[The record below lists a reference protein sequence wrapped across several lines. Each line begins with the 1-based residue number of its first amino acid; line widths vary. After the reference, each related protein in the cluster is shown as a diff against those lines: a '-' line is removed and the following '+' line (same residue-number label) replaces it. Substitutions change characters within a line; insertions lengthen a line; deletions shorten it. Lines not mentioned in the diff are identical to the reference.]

1 MNARQAAGPPEND
14 IAPLARGEG
23 ISGTAVDISNPTAP
37 PAATQ
42 PAARWQVCT
51 KKTSG
56 ASVKFGEYRTHTE
69 ALAIAARLREIGGN
83 ACIVE
88 VLR

>member
-1 MNARQAAGPPEND
+1 MSPRPPDPPNETGRGGTSPAADGLPDSTNAH
-14 IAPLARGEG
+14 
-23 ISGTAVDISNPTAP
+23 PTAP

-42 PAARWQVCT
+42 HAARWQVVT
-51 KKTSG
+51 RKTSG
-56 ASVKFGEYRTHTE
+56 ASVVFGEYRAQKD

-83 ACIVE
+83 ATIVE